1 MSHLKRITRT
11 LEPWRGKILV
21 ALVSLAVLL
30 ILGFLFLQAIG
41 GIQQLAVLVDQFKA
55 QLQALGEPVRDWVAQ
70 TGPWAPL
77 TYLFSKALI
86 FIFVP
91 VAGYP
96 LNVASGALFGLFWG
110 LTLTIVGDTLGGCA
124 LFLLS
129 RWAGRPA
136 VARLLGKGRMSQVD
150 RVLDI
155 GLGGWRELLFVR
167 VILPIPFNLVSLAAG
182 LVPKLRLRS
191 LILIISLTELTKI
204 YLVGIGAGLATGE
217 WWPIAASA
225 VGLPV
230 IAVVAL
236 FTRRRVRKAI
246 VRALRWRRYKEI
258 PTEGS

>member
-1 MSHLKRITRT
+1 MEHLRRIWRAAG
-11 LEPWRGKILV
+11 PWRGRILV
-21 ALVSLAVLL
+21 GAVSLAVLL
-30 ILGFLFLQAIG
+30 VVAFIIVQATG
-41 GIQQLAVLVDQFKA
+41 GVQQLAVLVDQFKA
-55 QLQALGEPVRDWVAQ
+55 QLQALGEPVRDWVAR

-110 LTLTIVGDTLGGCA
+110 LVLTIVGDTLGGCA

-129 RWAGRPA
+129 RRLGRPA
-136 VARLLGKGRMSQVD
+136 VARFLGKGRMAQVD
-150 RVLDI
+150 KVLDA

-167 VILPIPFNLVSLAAG
+167 VILPVPFNLVSLAAG
-182 LVPKLRLRS
+182 LVPTLSLRS

-217 WWPIAASA
+217 WVPVAASA
-225 VGLPV
+225 VALPV
-230 IAVVAL
+230 IAVAAL
-236 FTRRRVRKAI
+236 LTRRRVREALMSI
-246 VRALRWRRYKEI
+246 LRWRPKRGRR
-258 PTEGS
+258 EGT